1 MTQIPYIDQVYWE
14 EINTFLSQMISS
26 STGGIHFWNGSNPK
40 PVHLSS
46 EHEGLTGWEESSQTL
61 QRWTGTEWLI
71 LIYSTDILKP
81 LIYKYL
87 LQNNQSPSW
96 LVDLIRNTFI
106 NWNPLLLPQWIIDAF
121 DYAIANMSLASIKD
135 LLYIWVPTN
144 NSILYRL
151 ITDAC
156 FSGGLTEKDVIDLF
170 KLWNLLSD
178 PLSWL
183 TKYLNRVCK
192 KSWSNLEG
200 EAFLRQ
206 IEDALEEWWLEA
218 LYEKIKEELSFSTY
232 TGQFSYKQIEQAL
245 NWWFNSSRTILLDYL
260 SLKQYIDNK
269 DTSVYTYIT
278 NIFSSLEEIEDKN
291 HKVLLELLNKHTHN
305 STTVPIPNFTTYA
318 AWPNTQAN
326 SINTYNYPVIIG
338 ACVTN
343 RLNSIGLGV
352 FPYDHSQSVWG
363 NYSAR
368 LKVVVL
374 PSSVWPDKSG
384 VNNSP
389 NGVTTSSLLAATSNV
404 ITINCPDTSIQY
416 ATTTSFSHISDD
428 NMYFV
433 YLIWERVYWPD
444 KYIDKPMTGIVT
456 FFKSDNSVLTSTMT
470 TGPSTPANMRYST
483 FYGHYNG
490 SGEATP

>member
-1 MTQIPYIDQVYWE
+1 MTEIPIIDQVYWE
-14 EINTFLSQMISS
+14 DINDFLSQLIAPQ
-26 STGGIHFWNGSNPK
+26 TGGIHYWDSTNPQ
-40 PVHLSS
+40 PTNLTQDD
-46 EHEGLTGWEESSQTL
+46 EGLTGWNVSSLTL
-61 QRWTGTEWLI
+61 QRWTG
-71 LIYSTDILKP
+71 S
-81 LIYKYL
+81 
-87 LQNNQSPSW
+87 SW
-96 LVDLIRNTFI
+96 LVMTFGSETLAPLVYQYLTQQPLTNSHLNDLVTDTFSDWDPEVI
-106 NWNPLLLPQWIIDAF
+106 PSWITNAVNQAIDNIPLSLLLPLLNVWTPASTSPLATLIT
-121 DYAIANMSLASIKD
+121 LAS
-135 LLYIWVPTN
+135 N
-144 NSILYRL
+144 N
-151 ITDAC
+151 
-156 FSGGLTEKDVIDLF
+156 GGLTAEQFTSLF
-170 KLWNLLSD
+170 NTWPYAIPTWIVNYIAALLA
-178 PLSWL
+178 
-183 TKYLNRVCK
+183 N
-192 KSWSNLEG
+192 KSWSNTSG
-200 EAFLRQ
+200 EA
-206 IEDALEEWWLEA
+206 
-218 LYEKIKEELSFSTY
+218 
-232 TGQFSYKQIEQAL
+232 SYNQLLPAFTE
-245 NWWFNSSRTILLDYL
+245 WFNSWLNNDILSKL
-260 SLKQYIDNK
+260 SLGSIEGSFSLTQIQQALDFWWDTFLKAYIDTGDETTKQYM
-269 DTSVYTYIT
+269 V
-278 NIFSSLEEIEDKN
+278 NIFSSLEN
-291 HKVLLELLNKHTHN
+291 KVNTDYTELLNKINTHSHSN
-305 STTVPIPNFTTYA
+305 NVVPPANFTGYN

-338 ACVTN
+338 ACVTD
-343 RLNSIGLGV
+343 RLNSIGLSV